1 MVITTTSLSVH
12 YPAAQRPA
20 LDAVDMELNKG
31 ECLLVSGPTGCGK
44 STLGLALCGAVP
56 GVIHARVNGSI
67 SIDGH
72 TPESINIREASRT
85 IGFLLQN
92 IEHQIFTDTVEDEIA
107 FGLENFSIARAAM
120 PEKISA
126 ALALIQA
133 GHLAGRTLST
143 LSTGERQRV
152 LCAAIAALGQPV
164 LMLDEPL
171 AYLDRKAQ
179 QRLLLVLRRLADSGA
194 SVLMFEHRRDIAHR
208 VSDRELFM
216 REGHLCIAEPPHT
229 LFEPATDAPPGGEIR
244 CAVDTLSFGYSPSPL
259 FSELSF
265 EVRAG
270 ESMLLLGDNGAGKTT
285 LLSLVMGLLRPQSGT
300 IRTCGM
306 QVGRHAPRLLAR
318 KAAYLFQQP
327 DHQLFC
333 ARVRDELMLQT
344 TDNAAIDRELSDL
357 ALGELADR
365 HPRSLSMGQK
375 RRVTI
380 AAALARKPAL
390 LLLDEPSVGQD
401 DESLALVI
409 RRLNRYVA
417 DGGALL
423 CATHDGRVA
432 RALGVTTVV
441 IENGKATHGGREL
454 AQDYFEPNTNNKQ
467 QELS

>member
-1 MVITTTSLSVH
+1 MVIKTASLSVR
-12 YPAAQRPA
+12 YPAVQHPA
-20 LDAVDMELNKG
+20 LNAIDMELIKG
-31 ECLLVSGPTGCGK
+31 ECVLVSGPTGCGK
-44 STLGLALCGAVP
+44 STLGLALCGAIP
-56 GVIHARVNGSI
+56 GVIHAYVDGSI
-67 SIDGH
+67 TIDGLTSESID
-72 TPESINIREASRT
+72 IRKASRK

-107 FGLENFSIARAAM
+107 FGLENLGIARAAM

-133 GHLAGRTLST
+133 GHLVGRTLST

-179 QRLLLVLRRLADSGA
+179 QRLLSMLRKLADSGA

-216 REGHLCIAEPPHT
+216 REGRLCMAEPPHT
-229 LFEPATDAPPGGEIR
+229 LFEPAPDAPSGGEVR
-244 CAVDTLSFGYSPSPL
+244 CAIDTVAFGYGPAPL
-259 FSELSF
+259 FSGLSF

-285 LLSLVMGLLRPQSGT
+285 LLSLIMGLLRPRRGT
-300 IRTCGM
+300 IVTCGK
-306 QVGRHAPRLLAR
+306 QTHDTRPRVLAQ

-333 ARVRDELMLQT
+333 AQVRDELMLQS
-344 TDNAAIDRELSDL
+344 TDNAAIERELDDL

-401 DESLALVI
+401 DASLALVI

-417 DGGALL
+417 AGGSLL

-432 RALGVTTVV
+432 RALGVRTVV
-441 IENGKATHGGREL
+441 IANAQATYGGREL
-454 AQDYFEPNTNNKQ
+454 AQNYFEPNTNNKQ